1 MTEYELID
9 AYQSVEASW
18 QGAVSIYISI
28 LFAYLATAYF
38 VGEKLTRSQV
48 VIVTG
53 LYSLFSLFMLRMLA
67 TVLIRM
73 TQLGTEIL
81 ELSPERAVA
90 GSRMI
95 GTGLVIWGSV
105 FIGSYVAGLVF
116 MFQLRRNA
124 KKGATHR
131 LE

>member
-18 QGAVSIYISI
+18 LGAVSIYISI

-38 VGEKLTRSQV
+38 VGEKLTRTQV
-48 VIVTG
+48 TIVTG
-53 LYSLFSLFMLRMLA
+53 LYTLFSWFMLQLLS
-67 TVLIRM
+67 TVLRRM

-81 ELSPERAVA
+81 EFSPERAVA
-90 GSRMI
+90 DSRI
-95 GTGLVIWGSV
+95 VATGLMIWGTI
-105 FIGSYVAGLVF
+105 FLGSYIAGLVF

-124 KKGATHR
+124 KRSASDQA
-131 LE
+131 